1 MARYELNDDLNG
13 VEIYFDSMPDE
24 SIRNEMKAINYRW
37 HRAKKCW
44 YAKQNEDTMA
54 LAKRVC
60 GETEPAPKVAK
71 TKPAVAK
78 VVVAQTVE
86 PIMNERCCYSNSA
99 LYQY

>member
-44 YAKQNEDTMA
+44 YTKQNEDTMA
-54 LAKRVC
+54 LAKRVW
-60 GETEPAPKVAK
+60 
-71 TKPAVAK
+71 
-78 VVVAQTVE
+78 
-86 PIMNERCCYSNSA
+86 
-99 LYQY
+99 

>member
-60 GETEPAPKVAK
+60 GEIRAC
-71 TKPAVAK
+71 TKGGK
-78 VVVAQTVE
+78 
-86 PIMNERCCYSNSA
+86 N
-99 LYQY
+99 